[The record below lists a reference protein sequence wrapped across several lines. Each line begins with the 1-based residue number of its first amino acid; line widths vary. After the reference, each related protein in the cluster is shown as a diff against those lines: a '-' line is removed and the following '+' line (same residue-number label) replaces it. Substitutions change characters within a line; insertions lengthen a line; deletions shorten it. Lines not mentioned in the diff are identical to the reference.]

1 MENLMIIPESDDK
14 KKESDFESSRYHSV
28 ELQIDDLSFPYQFKL
43 RNNSSKSMHFIVH
56 ENSDVLR
63 GLHVGKI
70 LNMKYYSVDFFGT
83 AKVMKTE
90 ITNISRVYDGKF
102 RGHYIVDLSI
112 IKNQKGGVT
121 H

>member
-1 MENLMIIPESDDK
+1 MENLMIIPESD
-14 KKESDFESSRYHSV
+14 SESSRYHSV
-28 ELQIDDLSFPYQFKL
+28 ELQIEGLRFPYQFKL
-43 RNNSSKSMHFIVH
+43 RNNDSKPMHFIVP

-63 GLHVGKI
+63 GLQVGKV
-70 LNMKYYSVDFFGT
+70 LNMKYYTIDFFRT

-90 ITNISRVYDGKF
+90 ITNISKVCDGKF

-112 IKNQKGGVT
+112 IENQQDVVT